1 MLIYITESFTKVDVL
16 SKDLPQYIATSLSNN
31 KENTSIK
38 LQAEDIERLAES
50 IEFEKLKNCRWFEL
64 LNY

>member
-38 LQAEDIERLAES
+38 LQAEDI
-50 IEFEKLKNCRWFEL
+50 
-64 LNY
+64 